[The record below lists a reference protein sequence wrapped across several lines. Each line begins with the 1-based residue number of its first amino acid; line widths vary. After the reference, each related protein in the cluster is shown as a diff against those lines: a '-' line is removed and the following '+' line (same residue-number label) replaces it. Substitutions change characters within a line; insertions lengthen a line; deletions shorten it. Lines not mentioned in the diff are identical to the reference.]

1 MLQNLRKKALTMLTL
16 SVLTFFA
23 SMPTAKAQS
32 GATQTSPVNIAK
44 SCICD
49 PKDPFDPRARM
60 PKGAFKGQ
68 CLSCEQR
75 SVKMLSPAEA
85 APYKPAPGMMVF
97 ANFKHKGKYWVAQI
111 PKNAVE
117 DAIFQIQYFNVLRS
131 SYSAHGQMRF
141 HLKPGREAI
150 LVPQSAAH
158 KRQKAIRMRD
168 FIYSANAIWL
178 RSGVWDPVSGLVDFY
193 AVAHEIVGLEDRIQD
208 AVKYPFTDRIEQI
221 RLALT
226 PQQKQQL
233 LFNVIMQGDR
243 DRTNLMYDTLKRN
256 CTTESLRAIDRTTG
270 YQPKS
275 LQEKQEYFLGI
286 PTGPE
291 LNEALLNQN
300 LTPETLNQ
308 LLTEQ
313 IKKLPTVQL
322 PTPPLDAIVR
332 RGLVDPRK
340 MPNLE
345 AEFATEFSSRKR

>member
-1 MLQNLRKKALTMLTL
+1 MLRYFRWKVVTATALSAL
-16 SVLTFFA
+16 SFFTSTPPVL
-23 SMPTAKAQS
+23 AQS
-32 GATQTSPVNIAK
+32 GNARPSQPSNNK

-49 PKDPFDPRARM
+49 PKDPFDPQSRM

-75 SVKMLSPAEA
+75 SVRMLSSREA
-85 APYKPAPGMMVF
+85 ALYKPASGTMLF

-131 SYSAHGQMRF
+131 PYSAHGQIRF
-141 HLKPGREAI
+141 RLKPGREAI
-150 LVPQSAAH
+150 LIPQSVGD

-226 PQQKQQL
+226 LQQKQQL

-275 LQEKQEYFLGI
+275 PQEKQEYFLGI

-291 LNEALLNQN
+291 LNEALSNQN

-313 IKKLPTVQL
+313 IQKLPAVQL

>member
-1 MLQNLRKKALTMLTL
+1 MLGNLRKQTLTIVALSAL
-16 SVLTFFA
+16 SFFA
-23 SMPTAKAQS
+23 AVPVVKAQS
-32 GATQTSPVNIAK
+32 AAPQTSSNNTAK

-49 PKDPFDPRARM
+49 SKDPFDPRVRM
-60 PKGAFKGQ
+60 PKGPFKGQ

-75 SVKMLSPAEA
+75 SVRMLSPAEA
-85 APYKPAPGMMVF
+85 ALYKPAPGTMLV
-97 ANFKHKGKYWVAQI
+97 ANFKHKGKYWIAQI

-131 SYSAHGQMRF
+131 AYSAHGQMRF
-141 HLKPGREAI
+141 RLKPGSEAI
-150 LVPQSAAH
+150 LIPQSATN

-168 FIYSANAIWL
+168 FIYSANAIWV

-233 LFNVIMQGDR
+233 LLNVIMQGDR

-256 CTTESLRAIDRTTG
+256 CTTESLRAIDRTIG
-270 YQPKS
+270 YQPRTP
-275 LQEKQEYFLGI
+275 QEKQEYFLGI

-291 LNEALLNQN
+291 LNEALLNRN

-313 IKKLPTVQL
+313 IQKMPKVQL

>member
-1 MLQNLRKKALTMLTL
+1 MRQSLRSKAITMAVV
-16 SVLTFFA
+16 SALTFFA
-23 SMPTAKAQS
+23 SIPTVKAQS
-32 GATQTSPVNIAK
+32 GAAQPSSANAAK

-60 PKGAFKGQ
+60 PKGPFKGQ

-75 SVKMLSPAEA
+75 SVRMLSPAEA
-85 APYKPAPGMMVF
+85 APYKPAPGMMMV

-150 LVPQSAAH
+150 LIPQSVGDR
-158 KRQKAIRMRD
+158 RQKAIRMQD
-168 FIYSANAIWL
+168 FIYSANAIWV

-221 RLALT
+221 GLALT

-243 DRTNLMYDTLKRN
+243 DRTNIMYDTLKRN

-270 YQPKS
+270 YQPRTP
-275 LQEKQEYFLGI
+275 QEKQEYFIGI

-291 LNEALLNQN
+291 LNEALLNRN

-313 IKKLPTVQL
+313 VKKIPTVQL

-345 AEFATEFSSRKR
+345 VEFANEFSSRKR